1 MEPRLHPTAIV
12 LFAHGARDIRWKE
25 PFIKLQ
31 DIIQSNNPKQRVE
44 LAFLEL
50 MTPDMPTVINQL
62 VIDGYTEVV
71 VIPVFFGQ
79 GGHIRNDF
87 PAILKECQA
96 QHPQLKLSSKPAVGE
111 DIGVLEAI
119 AKYCTN

>member
-1 MEPRLHPTAIV
+1 MQPPAIV

-62 VIDGYTEVV
+62 VIDGYTEAV

-96 QHPQLKLSSKPAVGE
+96 KHPQLKLSSKPAVGE
-111 DIGVLEAI
+111 DLGVLEAI
-119 AKYCTN
+119 AKYCTNQ